1 MKFISPEQWRPKEI
15 DDLEP
20 NAWNAL
26 RTSGSVSVI
35 AGPGAGKTEFLAQ
48 KAAYLLETGICPPSQ
63 QILAIS
69 FKTDAAKNLAD
80 RVKLRCTEE
89 LSHRLV
95 SMTFDAFTKSLVDR
109 FRLALPQ
116 EWRPSKKYSISY
128 PNKRDV
134 AQFWARRQHRVSSS
148 DARDIEYETRHMDA
162 ASFESHV
169 VGSYRIPEN
178 MSPPQSIKHYLAFW
192 WLREQIKNENEEES
206 ALSFMTIN
214 RLAEYIVRS
223 NIHILRALKATY
235 PFVFVDEFQD
245 TTYGQYDFLLS
256 AFGQAKTTIT
266 TVGDYKQRIMGW
278 AGAKTDAFHQF
289 EHDFSATRYQLQL
302 NHRSSPE
309 LVRLQHI
316 VAREIEHGVCM
327 AHTKVPQRIENG
339 CAFILNSRSVA
350 LEVNYI
356 AKWIS
361 RNMQSRELRPR
372 DYAILARQ
380 KPENYYDQL
389 NQSLIIY
396 HLKLRNESVKIGN
409 TTLQDLLTEE
419 FTILFSNLLRFVIGQ
434 KEPRI
439 WGQVYSSIE
448 QLRGTLPDDIRS
460 HKTIEN
466 QLVNL
471 KHSMQALLE
480 QPYST
485 TTAQPVLERIIS
497 FISPSDMRKAF
508 SRYNT
513 GDLLKITLEALE
525 IHFLQYVSSTSNRQ
539 DCVDEFD
546 GVDHIPLMTIH
557 KSKGLEFDTVIF
569 IGLDDNAWWSHQP
582 GNAESMATFF
592 VALSRA
598 KQRAVFSFCS
608 ERGER
613 QKLSDIYALLEKSGV
628 KEYNIN

>member
-1 MKFISPEQWRPKEI
+1 MKFISPEQWCPKEI

-20 NAWNAL
+20 SAWNAL
-26 RTSGSVSVI
+26 RTPDSVSVI

-48 KAAYLLETGICPPSQ
+48 KAVYLLETGICPPNQ

-80 RVKLRCTEE
+80 RVKLRCSEE

-95 SMTFDAFTKSLVDR
+95 SITFDAFTKSLVDR

-128 PNKRDV
+128 PNKKDV

-148 DARDIEYETRHMDA
+148 DARAIEYETRHMDT

-178 MSPPQSIKHYLAFW
+178 TSPPQSIKHYLVYW
-192 WLREQIKNENEEES
+192 WLREQITNENEEES
-206 ALSFMTIN
+206 TLSFMTIN

-223 NIHILRALKATY
+223 NIHILRALRATY

-256 AFGQAKTTIT
+256 AFGQTKTTIT

-289 EHDFSATRYQLQL
+289 EYDFSATRYQLQL

-316 VAREIEHGVCM
+316 VAREIEHGACM
-327 AHTKVPQRIENG
+327 AQTKVPQKIDKG
-339 CAFILNSRSVA
+339 CTFILNSRSVTS
-350 LEVNYI
+350 EVHYI

-361 RNMQSRELRPR
+361 RNMQSRGLRPR

-380 KPENYYDQL
+380 RPENYYDQL
-389 NQSLIIY
+389 NQSLLSH

-409 TTLQDLLTEE
+409 TTLQNLLTEE
-419 FTILFSNLLRFVIGQ
+419 FTILFSNLLRFVIGE
-434 KEPRI
+434 KEPQI
-439 WGQVYSSIE
+439 WNQLYSSIE
-448 QLRGTLPDDIRS
+448 QLRGISPDDIRA
-460 HKTIEN
+460 HKAVEN

-471 KHSMQALLE
+471 KRSIQTLLE

-485 TTAQPVLERIIS
+485 TTAQPIMERIIS

-508 SRYNT
+508 SRYNA
-513 GDLLKITLEALE
+513 GDLLNITLEALK
-525 IHFLQYVSSTSNRQ
+525 IHFLQCVSNTSSWQ
-539 DCVDEFD
+539 DCMDEFD

-582 GNAESMATFF
+582 GNPESMSTFF